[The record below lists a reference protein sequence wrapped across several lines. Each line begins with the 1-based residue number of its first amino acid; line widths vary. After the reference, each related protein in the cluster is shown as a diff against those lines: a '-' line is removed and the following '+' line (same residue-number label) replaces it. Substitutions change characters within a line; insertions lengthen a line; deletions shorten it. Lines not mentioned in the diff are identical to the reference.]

1 MKPLVLCLALAGAV
15 AFISPAKAQQ
25 NFMDSLKGAIGSVT
39 GEGSSSSLGGTAG
52 AHSLEDISGGL
63 REALRVG
70 VGRVVGQ
77 VG

>member
-1 MKPLVLCLALAGAV
+1 
-15 AFISPAKAQQ
+15 
-25 NFMDSLKGAIGSVT
+25 MDSLKGAIGSVT